1 MSIRPEYRNRDAVEV
16 TILAALADRGEEGM
30 TVFELRSHVER
41 DIDELE
47 QALANLKSDGLVDAE
62 SNGHRTVILVD
73 EAVVPDEPVT
83 DDEPG
88 IIDAILERFGR

>member
-16 TILAALADRGEEGM
+16 TILDALADRREDGM

-47 QALANLKSDGLVDAE
+47 EALANLKSDGLIDAE

-73 EAVVPDEPVT
+73 EAVIPDEPLAA
-83 DDEPG
+83 DEPG
-88 IIDAILERFGR
+88 IIDAILDRFGR